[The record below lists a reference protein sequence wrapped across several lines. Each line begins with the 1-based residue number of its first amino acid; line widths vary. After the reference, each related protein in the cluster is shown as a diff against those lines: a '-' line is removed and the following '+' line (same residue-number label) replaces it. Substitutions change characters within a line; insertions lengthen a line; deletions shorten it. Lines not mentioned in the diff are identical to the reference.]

1 MGSNF
6 FYNNKNRKANINW
19 RTKNSKSIKGS
30 NWTNI
35 RATTT
40 KANSYHIRSMI
51 ITLVT
56 KHTKVVIMGTNNN
69 ISPNKCMVISRGTK
83 KKTNSECNK
92 ESTIDSIWNTT
103 SINKS
108 NYNIDRLNY

>member
-1 MGSNF
+1 
-6 FYNNKNRKANINW
+6 
-19 RTKNSKSIKGS
+19 
-30 NWTNI
+30 
-35 RATTT
+35 
-40 KANSYHIRSMI
+40 MI

-92 ESTIDSIWNTT
+92 ESTIDSI
-103 SINKS
+103 
-108 NYNIDRLNY
+108 

>member
-1 MGSNF
+1 
-6 FYNNKNRKANINW
+6 
-19 RTKNSKSIKGS
+19 
-30 NWTNI
+30 
-35 RATTT
+35 
-40 KANSYHIRSMI
+40 
-51 ITLVT
+51 
-56 KHTKVVIMGTNNN
+56 
-69 ISPNKCMVISRGTK
+69 MVISRGTK